1 MQALA
6 DRSEG
11 TELAMAGLLDSARR
25 GDVAAFEAIYRR
37 HVGRVHSLC
46 RRLARDPARAE
57 ELTQEAFLKAWRR
70 LGSCPGEEA
79 LAGWLCRLAIHLVLS
94 DNRKATRRARREAPS
109 EDGFTPEGRAPR
121 ETPGLALDLERAVAR
136 LPPGARQVF
145 VLHDV
150 EGFRHEEIG
159 KLLGLSAGTSKAQLH
174 RARRLLKEAL
184 GS

>member
-6 DRSEG
+6 DRMEG
-11 TELAMAGLLDSARR
+11 TGPAMEDLLGEAQR

-37 HVGRVHSLC
+37 HAGRVYALC
-46 RRLARDPARAE
+46 RRLAGDAGRAE
-57 ELTQEAFLKAWRR
+57 ELTQEAFLRAWRH
-70 LGSCPGEEA
+70 LGSCPGSEA
-79 LAGWLCRLAIHLVLS
+79 LAGWLCRLAIHVALS
-94 DNRKATRRARREAPS
+94 DNRKTRRRS
-109 EDGFTPEGRAPR
+109 HR
-121 ETPGLALDLERAVAR
+121 ETLSADGEMPERGGSPASPGLALDLERAIDR

-159 KLLGLSAGTSKAQLH
+159 KLLGLSPGTSKAQLH

-184 GS
+184 ES